1 MVVMDTPVAHD
12 DPLAAG
18 TTLEWVPESIQDT
31 EPAFAT
37 TDSTDATKALRA
49 DVRRVGGL
57 LGDTLVRQHGPELL
71 ELVERVRKLTK
82 QSQEAPDAD
91 ERGKAIDEVRGLLGE
106 LPLDQATALVRAF
119 ASYFHLANAA

>member
-18 TTLEWVPESIQDT
+18 TTLEWLPEAIQDT

-37 TDSTDATKALRA
+37 ADSTDATKALRA

-57 LGDTLVRQHGPELL
+57 LGDTLVRQHGQELL
-71 ELVERVRKLTK
+71 DLVEQVRTLTK
-82 QSQEAPDAD
+82 QSQEATEA
-91 ERGKAIDEVRGLLGE
+91 EAGRKATEEVRALLAE
-106 LPLDQATALVRAF
+106 LPLDQATNLVRAF
-119 ASYFHLANAA
+119 ASYFH